1 MADELD
7 SRAPLNSRAARGFF
21 VLVPLV
27 VSLAISASSLPSI
40 AVPDV
45 RAPAGT
51 DAQVVSALS
60 SFLPVEAGRHQLR
73 VTSGSDLRAML
84 DLERQRQLVGCSE
97 SECAAEL
104 AAALGTEWLLLSDLS
119 NVGGQWL
126 LTLTLIHTS
135 QREATV
141 RTARKTTNKAALVD
155 LATDAADELLRRFPL
170 LEQRTSVVRPLGFV
184 VGGVGLAAL
193 AAGGLSGGLAL
204 MAFNDAKAAGLA
216 GDAGLFQSQRE
227 AAQGRMVAANVLY
240 VAGAVALA
248 AGVVMVLLGGDSA
261 PPVTIAPH
269 FTADGAAVFVGW
281 GL

>member
-1 MADELD
+1 M
-7 SRAPLNSRAARGFF
+7 F
-21 VLVPLV
+21 VSAVVVTLV
-27 VSLAISASSLPSI
+27 ASASDLPSI
-40 AVPDV
+40 AVLDV

-60 SFLPVEAGRHQLR
+60 SVLPIEAARHRLR
-73 VTSGSDLRAML
+73 VTSGSELRAML

-104 AAALGTEWLLLSDLS
+104 ASALGTEWLLMSDLS

-126 LTLTLIHTS
+126 LAMSLIHNS
-135 QREATV
+135 QREPTV
-141 RTARKTTNKAALVD
+141 RTARRTSDAGKLVD
-155 LATDAADELLRRFPL
+155 LATDAVAELLRRFPMV
-170 LEQRTSVVRPLGFV
+170 EQRTSLVRPLGFV
-184 VGGVGLAAL
+184 VGGAGLAAL

-240 VAGAVALA
+240 VAGAVGLA
-248 AGVVMVLLGGDSA
+248 AGVLMVLLGGDSA
-261 PPVTIAPH
+261 PPVAIAPQLS
-269 FTADGAAVFVGW
+269 AEGAAVFVGW
-281 GL
+281 RL

>member
-1 MADELD
+1 M
-7 SRAPLNSRAARGFF
+7 
-21 VLVPLV
+21 LVPLV
-27 VSLAISASSLPSI
+27 LSLVVSAGNLPSI
-40 AVPDV
+40 AVLDV

-51 DAQVVSALS
+51 DAQVVTALS
-60 SFLPVEAGRHQLR
+60 SLLPVEAARHQLR

-84 DLERQRQLVGCSE
+84 DLERQRQLIGCSE

-104 AAALGTEWLLLSDLS
+104 ASALGTDWLLMTDLS

-126 LTLTLIHTS
+126 LAMSLLHNS
-135 QREATV
+135 QREPTV
-141 RTARKTTNKAALVD
+141 RTARKTTDTAALVD

-170 LEQRTSVVRPLGFV
+170 LERRTSVVRPLGFV

-216 GDAGLFQSQRE
+216 GDASLFQSQRE

-240 VAGAVALA
+240 VAGAVGLA
-248 AGVVMVLLGGDSA
+248 AGVLMVLLGGDSA

-269 FTADGAAVFVGW
+269 LTADGAAVFVGW